1 MCLVC
6 SQTYYQYQKHGR
18 DTQYMLKNV
27 MKRENKEIRKDHA
40 REGKKRRQGRKGGR
54 EG

>member
-1 MCLVC
+1 
-6 SQTYYQYQKHGR
+6 
-18 DTQYMLKNV
+18 
-27 MKRENKEIRKDHA
+27 MKREKKEIRKDHE